1 MTIGTTSTLQ
11 FPRYTLLK
19 PFYIFQLLTR
29 GEEKRQETGI
39 QIIITI
45 IIVIIIIQ
53 MIITIIIVIII
64 IIIIII
70 IINLFYFDFEIGHNI
85 KAA

>member
-19 PFYIFQLLTR
+19 PSYMFQLLTR
-29 GEEKRQETGI
+29 GEEKRQETG
-39 QIIITI
+39 
-45 IIVIIIIQ
+45 IQ

-70 IINLFYFDFEIGHNI
+70 IIMIIFVAIVIII
-85 KAA
+85 KIYTSAYEHTVINTII

>member
-19 PFYIFQLLTR
+19 LSYMFQLLTR

-39 QIIITI
+39 Q
-45 IIVIIIIQ
+45 

-64 IIIIII
+64 IIIIVII
-70 IINLFYFDFEIGHNI
+70 IIFVAIVIII
-85 KAA
+85 KIYTSAYEHTMINTII

>member
-19 PFYIFQLLTR
+19 PSYMFQLLTR
-29 GEEKRQETGI
+29 GEEKRQETG
-39 QIIITI
+39 
-45 IIVIIIIQ
+45 IQ

-70 IINLFYFDFEIGHNI
+70 IMIIFVAIVIIIKIYTSAYEHTVINTII
-85 KAA
+85 